1 MKRKKLKI
9 LQLAFVLDRNYF
21 QRFMKKTLH
30 FILTILFFATM
41 QSQTQKDVAD
51 NKYEKFAYIDAV
63 KIYEKLAKKGCKS
76 SDLYQKLANSY
87 YFNAELEKANSW
99 YAKLFSLDKTLEP
112 EYYYRYSQTLKAT
125 GNYAKAN
132 KMLALFTQQKADDSR
147 GKLYANQ
154 QNYLDIIKENSGR
167 FSIENLKINSEYS
180 DYGTAILDSKL
191 IFASARDTSGIFKR
205 KHEWTDQSFTQLYE
219 AEILPDGSLGKPEK
233 FSTSL
238 NSKFNESTPVFTKD
252 GKTVYFTRNNFS
264 KGKKGKSSKRIT
276 LLKIYK
282 AEFIAEKWTNIV
294 ALPFTSDNYS
304 TAHPALSFDEKTLYF
319 ASDMPGT
326 FGQSDLFKIAINAD
340 GSFGKPVNL
349 GNKIN
354 TEGRET
360 FPFISKKELY
370 FASDGHLGLGGLD
383 IFVSKIHED
392 GSFGTVKNIGT
403 PVNGQKDD
411 FAFFIN
417 DSTRSGYFT
426 SNRNGGKGND
436 DIYKFQETKKLDCEQ
451 LLAGIVTDLNTKL
464 PIAGTKVTLSNASF
478 DIIKVIYAD
487 ANAKFNFDVECGFDY
502 YVKAESSGY
511 NTIEKQI
518 KIPDF
523 SGETEL
529 PIELEKSLQK
539 IIVGSDL
546 AKIFDIQT
554 IYFDLDKSDIR
565 QDAANDLAKIIEIMQ
580 EYPKMK
586 VDVRSHT
593 DSRQTHEYN
602 DRLSNQRVKS
612 TIKWLIENGIAKER
626 LSGKGYGET
635 QLLNNCADGINC
647 TEEQHQLNRRSEFI
661 IMEM

>member
-1 MKRKKLKI
+1 
-9 LQLAFVLDRNYF
+9 
-21 QRFMKKTLH
+21 MKKTLL
-30 FILTILFFATM
+30 ILFAIFFFATL
-41 QSQTQKDVAD
+41 QSQTQKAVAD
-51 NKYEKFAYIDAV
+51 TKYEKFAYVDAI
-63 KIYEKLAKKGCKS
+63 KIYEKLAKKGYKS

-99 YAKLFSLDKTLEP
+99 YAKLFSLDKILEP

-132 KMLALFTQQKADDSR
+132 EMLAIFNQKKANDSR
-147 GKLYANQ
+147 GKLYSNQ

-180 DYGTAILDSKL
+180 DYGTAVLNSKL
-191 IFASARDTSGIFKR
+191 IFASARDTSGIINR

-219 AEILPDGSLGKPEK
+219 AEIMPDGSLGKPEK
-233 FSTSL
+233 FSRSI
-238 NSKFNESTPVFTKD
+238 NSKFNESTPIFTKD
-252 GKTVYFTRNNFS
+252 GKTVYFTRNNYI

-282 AEFIAEKWTNIV
+282 AEFIADKWTNIV

-326 FGQSDLFKIAINAD
+326 LGQSDLFMVAINAD
-340 GSFGKPVNL
+340 GSFGNPINL

-360 FPFISKKELY
+360 FPFVSEKEFY
-370 FASDGHLGLGGLD
+370 FASEGHLGLGGLD

-392 GSFGTVKNIGT
+392 GSFGIVKNIGS
-403 PVNGQKDD
+403 PVNGPKDD

-417 DSTRSGYFT
+417 DSTRSGYFS
-426 SNRNGGKGND
+426 SNRAGGKGND

-451 LLAGIVTDLNTKL
+451 LLTGTVTDLNTKL
-464 PIAGTKVTLSNASF
+464 PIAGAKVTLANASF
-478 DIIKVIYAD
+478 EVIKIIYAD
-487 ANAKFNFDVECGFDY
+487 ANAKFNFDAECGFEY
-502 YVKAESSGY
+502 YVKAESTGY

-523 SGETEL
+523 SGETDL
-529 PIELEKSLQK
+529 PIDLEKSLQK
-539 IIVGSDL
+539 ITVGSDL
-546 AKIFDIQT
+546 AKIFDIQN
-554 IYFDLDKSDIR
+554 IYFDLDKWDIR
-565 QDAANDLAKIIEIMQ
+565 QDAANDLAKIIETMQ

-593 DSRQTHEYN
+593 DSRQTREYN

-612 TIKWLIENGIAKER
+612 TIAWLIENGIAKER

-647 TEEQHQLNRRSEFI
+647 TEAQHQMNRRSEFI
-661 IMEM
+661 IVEM